1 MFKSEFTPH
10 TQESELVAS
19 VSPSAI
25 LDPAGHD
32 VQGAF
37 PTSALYDEVP
47 QALHPTL
54 GFVASPPWPAT
65 HSQRSAPVSNS
76 ALGPHKHESE
86 LVASVSPSSMLDP
99 AGQDVHCVLP
109 TSDLY
114 DVVPQALHPT
124 LATVASPAY
133 PAEHSQR
140 PASVFIS
147 ALAPHKHESE
157 LVASVSPS
165 AMLDPGGH
173 DVHT

>member
-1 MFKSEFTPH
+1 M
-10 TQESELVAS
+10 
-19 VSPSAI
+19 
-25 LDPAGHD
+25 LDPAGQD

-37 PTSALYDEVP
+37 PISALYDVVP

-76 ALGPHKHESE
+76 ALGPHKHEAE

-114 DVVPQALHPT
+114 DVVPQGMHPT
-124 LATVASPAY
+124 FGFVASPPN
-133 PAEHSQR
+133 PAEHS
-140 PASVFIS
+140 P
-147 ALAPHKHESE
+147 
-157 LVASVSPS
+157 VSYTHLTLPTTS
-165 AMLDPGGH
+165 F
-173 DVHT
+173 V